1 MSTSFSLPQRQPE
14 GKKRQRVSIACL
26 ACRQRRMRCDGQQPI
41 CGSCTR
47 RGTECEFQHA
57 ENKRRYVVNQTF
69 PFPFLSSPLQ
79 PFPTHLSTPHEPRTC
94 VVIPRPPSKKYVES
108 LQARIKHLEAQVVAL
123 GSQPAS
129 GSGSLAAEIT
139 ENNDQQPGST
149 GEDDDDDDD
158 DDGDGQG
165 GPLSDLTGLVGRLN
179 VTDDGQLHYF
189 GSQSSYNLVREPARD
204 STCDPREPSLKMQR
218 QGLLAAAQLG
228 KMVTVPDELQAHLLE
243 LYWRW
248 QNPWNYVIHKSAFLR
263 SYRGEDDG
271 KYCSPLLLCSIFA
284 IAARYSDRPELRTVP
299 DDPSTA
305 GDAFGEHAK
314 ILLLYES
321 EAPTITTVQA
331 ACLLALRIMS
341 DGKEALGWLYSG
353 NATRMAHNLGLHLD
367 CSKWGT
373 AGLLSEEDAEA
384 RKVTWWGCYVV
395 DKLFSTGLGRPSST
409 PKSTISC
416 PKPSIDS
423 NEEYTPWLPTSDAL
437 GSDKSLGVHSHIS
450 STACHVSE
458 TFTIACESMDII
470 YAANSKLSTR
480 EIEDV
485 VSKTDVELRTHY
497 RQLPSYLRLPAS
509 PKTPML
515 PHVCLFHIQFH
526 AHLILLH
533 RPLVHKRKRRPV
545 SVNTP
550 TDDSSIE
557 GVGYENQH
565 MVTCR
570 HSAAEIARLLR
581 IYKQQYTLRRIPIAA
596 VHLCFAAVVIHLID
610 AQPSSPNRQQAIR
623 HLQTCVEALRDL
635 RTAWCAW
642 SDRALRAARLLARE
656 WYQCEDVSLLQ
667 HWGGIGGVEG
677 NRSGPA
683 AAAKTAATL
692 ATPAAAGVAVGISTN
707 QQQQNQHQQQQH
719 GGGTTV
725 ADRVMCQR
733 QTVDGDA
740 KVDPL
745 AFLFDVATP
754 DQYTDSLVKEW
765 LAESGYDVLNTVVE

>member
-1 MSTSFSLPQRQPE
+1 M
-14 GKKRQRVSIACL
+14 
-26 ACRQRRMRCDGQQPI
+26 RRR
-41 CGSCTR
+41 T
-47 RGTECEFQHA
+47 
-57 ENKRRYVVNQTF
+57 YVT
-69 PFPFLSSPLQ
+69 
-79 PFPTHLSTPHEPRTC
+79 
-94 VVIPRPPSKKYVES
+94 IPRPPSKKYVES
-108 LQARIKHLEAQVVAL
+108 LQARIRHLEAQVVAL
-123 GSQPAS
+123 GSQPAT
-129 GSGSLAAEIT
+129 GSGDLAAAETT
-139 ENNDQQPGST
+139 EDNDGQDDST
-149 GEDDDDDDD
+149 GEDDD
-158 DDGDGQG
+158 GNG

-179 VTDDGQLHYF
+179 VTEDGQLHYF
-189 GSQSSYNLVREPARD
+189 GSQSSYNLVREPPRD
-204 STCDPREPSLKMQR
+204 SPADPREPSLKMQR

-271 KYCSPLLLCSIFA
+271 TYCSPLLLCSIFA

-299 DDPSTA
+299 GDPSTA

-341 DGKEALGWLYSG
+341 DGKEALGWLYS
-353 NATRMAHNLGLHLD
+353 
-367 CSKWGT
+367 
-373 AGLLSEEDAEA
+373 
-384 RKVTWWGCYVV
+384 
-395 DKLFSTGLGRPSST
+395 
-409 PKSTISC
+409 
-416 PKPSIDS
+416 DS
-423 NEEYTPWLPTSDAL
+423 NEEYTPWLPTSETL

-458 TFTIACESMDII
+458 TFTIACESMDVMYDDRKSTLDLTHELFSYDVSFR

-485 VSKTDVELRTHY
+485 VSKTDVQLRTHY
-497 RQLPSYLRLPAS
+497 RELPSYLRLPAS
-509 PKTPML
+509 PKVPML
-515 PHVCLFHIQFH
+515 PHVCLFQ
-526 AHLILLH
+526 
-533 RPLVHKRKRRPV
+533 PLVHKRKRRSV

-550 TDDSSIE
+550 TDDGSID
-557 GVGYENQH
+557 GDGYDNQH
-565 MVTCR
+565 MATCR

-596 VHLCFAAVVIHLID
+596 VHLCFSAVVIHLID
-610 AQPSSPNRQQAIR
+610 ARPSNPNRQQAIR
-623 HLQTCVEALRDL
+623 YLQTCVDALRDL

-667 HWGGIGGVEG
+667 HWGGLGGVEG
-677 NRSGPA
+677 SISGPTANA
-683 AAAKTAATL
+683 ATAAT
-692 ATPAAAGVAVGISTN
+692 GVVVGITN
-707 QQQQNQHQQQQH
+707 TNDQQQQNLHQPYQQ
-719 GGGTTV
+719 GGTAD
-725 ADRVMCQR
+725 ADRLMGQV
-733 QTVDGDA
+733 QTTDGDGQG
-740 KVDPL
+740 DPL

>member
-1 MSTSFSLPQRQPE
+1 MSTSLPQRQPE

-57 ENKRRYVVNQTF
+57 DNKR
-69 PFPFLSSPLQ
+69 
-79 PFPTHLSTPHEPRTC
+79 
-94 VVIPRPPSKKYVES
+94 RPPSKKYVES
-108 LQARIKHLEAQVVAL
+108 LQARIRHLEAQVVAL
-123 GSQPAS
+123 GSQPAT
-129 GSGSLAAEIT
+129 GSGDLAAT
-139 ENNDQQPGST
+139 ETTEDNDGQDDST
-149 GEDDDDDDD
+149 GEDDD
-158 DDGDGQG
+158 GNG

-179 VTDDGQLHYF
+179 VTEDGQLHYF
-189 GSQSSYNLVREPARD
+189 GSQSSYNLVREPPRD
-204 STCDPREPSLKMQR
+204 SPADPREPSLKMQR

-271 KYCSPLLLCSIFA
+271 TYCSPLLLCSIFA

-299 DDPSTA
+299 GDPSTA

-367 CSKWGT
+367 CSKWAT
-373 AGLLSEEDAEA
+373 AGLLSEEEAEA

-423 NEEYTPWLPTSDAL
+423 NEEYTPWLPTSETL
-437 GSDKSLGVHSHIS
+437 SSDKSLGVHSHIS

-458 TFTIACESMDII
+458 TFTIACESMDVI

-485 VSKTDVELRTHY
+485 VSKTDVQLRTHY
-497 RQLPSYLRLPAS
+497 RELPSYLRLPAS
-509 PKTPML
+509 PKVPML
-515 PHVCLFHIQFH
+515 PHVCLFHIQYH

-533 RPLVHKRKRRPV
+533 RPLVHKRKRRSV

-550 TDDSSIE
+550 TDDGSID
-557 GVGYENQH
+557 GDGYDNQH
-565 MVTCR
+565 MATCR

-596 VHLCFAAVVIHLID
+596 VHLCFSAVVIHLID
-610 AQPSSPNRQQAIR
+610 ARPSNPNRQQAIR
-623 HLQTCVEALRDL
+623 HLQTCVDALRDL

-667 HWGGIGGVEG
+667 HWGGLGGVEG
-677 NRSGPA
+677 SISGPTANA
-683 AAAKTAATL
+683 ATAAT
-692 ATPAAAGVAVGISTN
+692 GVVVGITN
-707 QQQQNQHQQQQH
+707 TNDQQQQNLHQPYQQ
-719 GGGTTV
+719 GGTAD
-725 ADRVMCQR
+725 ADRLMGQV
-733 QTVDGDA
+733 QTTDGDGQG
-740 KVDPL
+740 DPL

>member
-1 MSTSFSLPQRQPE
+1 MSTSLPQRQPE

-57 ENKRRYVVNQTF
+57 DNKR
-69 PFPFLSSPLQ
+69 
-79 PFPTHLSTPHEPRTC
+79 
-94 VVIPRPPSKKYVES
+94 RPPSKKYVES
-108 LQARIKHLEAQVVAL
+108 LQARIRHLEAQVVAL

-129 GSGSLAAEIT
+129 GDLAAETT
-139 ENNDQQPGST
+139 EDHDPQ
-149 GEDDDDDDD
+149 DDSAGDDN
-158 DDGDGQG
+158 DDGG

-179 VTDDGQLHYF
+179 VTEDGQLHYF
-189 GSQSSYNLVREPARD
+189 GSQSSYNLVHEQPRD
-204 STCDPREPSLKMQR
+204 SATDPREPSLKMQR

-271 KYCSPLLLCSIFA
+271 TYCSPLLLCSIFA
-284 IAARYSDRPELRTVP
+284 IAARYSDRPELRSVP

-367 CSKWGT
+367 CSKWAT
-373 AGLLSEEDAEA
+373 AGLLTEEEAEA

-423 NEEYTPWLPTSDAL
+423 NEEYTPWLPTSNRL
-437 GSDKSLGVHSHIS
+437 GSEKSLGVHSHIS

-485 VSKTDVELRTHY
+485 VSKTDVQLRTHY
-497 RQLPSYLRLPAS
+497 RELPSYLRLPAS
-509 PKTPML
+509 PKVPML
-515 PHVCLFHIQFH
+515 PHVCLFHIQYH

-533 RPLVHKRKRRPV
+533 RPLVHKRKRRSV

-550 TDDSSIE
+550 TDDGSID
-557 GVGYENQH
+557 GDGYDNQH
-565 MVTCR
+565 MATCR
-570 HSAAEIARLLR
+570 HSAAEISRLLR

-596 VHLCFAAVVIHLID
+596 VHLCFSAVVIHLID
-610 AQPSSPNRQQAIR
+610 ARPSNPNRQQAIR
-623 HLQTCVEALRDL
+623 HLQTCVDALRDL

-667 HWGGIGGVEG
+667 HWGGLSGVEG
-677 NRSGPA
+677 SISGPTANA
-683 AAAKTAATL
+683 AAAAAAAAAT
-692 ATPAAAGVAVGISTN
+692 GVNTVGIPNTN
-707 QQQQNQHQQQQH
+707 DQQQQNQHQPYQQ
-719 GGGTTV
+719 GGTAD
-725 ADRVMCQR
+725 ADRMMGQG
-733 QTVDGDA
+733 QTTDGD
-740 KVDPL
+740 VQGDPL

>member
-1 MSTSFSLPQRQPE
+1 MSTSLPQRQPE

-26 ACRQRRMRCDGQQPI
+26 ACRQRRMR
-41 CGSCTR
+41 
-47 RGTECEFQHA
+47 
-57 ENKRRYVVNQTF
+57 
-69 PFPFLSSPLQ
+69 
-79 PFPTHLSTPHEPRTC
+79 PRPC
-94 VVIPRPPSKKYVES
+94 VTVPRPPSKKYVES
-108 LQARIKHLEAQVVAL
+108 LQARIRHLEAQVVAL

-129 GSGSLAAEIT
+129 GDLAAETT
-139 ENNDQQPGST
+139 EDHDPQ
-149 GEDDDDDDD
+149 DDSAGDDD
-158 DDGDGQG
+158 DDGG

-179 VTDDGQLHYF
+179 VIEDGQLHYF
-189 GSQSSYNLVREPARD
+189 GSQSSYNLVREQPRD
-204 STCDPREPSLKMQR
+204 SAADPREPSLKMQR

-271 KYCSPLLLCSIFA
+271 TYCSPLLLCSIFA
-284 IAARYSDRPELRTVP
+284 IAARYSDRPELRSVP

-367 CSKWGT
+367 CSKWAT
-373 AGLLSEEDAEA
+373 AGLLTEEEAEA

-395 DKLFSTGLGRPSST
+395 DK
-409 PKSTISC
+409 
-416 PKPSIDS
+416 
-423 NEEYTPWLPTSDAL
+423 
-437 GSDKSLGVHSHIS
+437 
-450 STACHVSE
+450 
-458 TFTIACESMDII
+458 

-485 VSKTDVELRTHY
+485 VSKTDVQLRTHY
-497 RQLPSYLRLPAS
+497 RELPSYLRLPAS
-509 PKTPML
+509 PKVPML
-515 PHVCLFHIQFH
+515 PHVCLFQ
-526 AHLILLH
+526 
-533 RPLVHKRKRRPV
+533 PLVHKRKRRSV

-550 TDDSSIE
+550 TDDGSID
-557 GVGYENQH
+557 GDGYDNHH
-565 MVTCR
+565 MATCR
-570 HSAAEIARLLR
+570 HSAAEISRLLR

-596 VHLCFAAVVIHLID
+596 VHLCFSAVVIHLID
-610 AQPSSPNRQQAIR
+610 ARPSNPNRQQAIR
-623 HLQTCVEALRDL
+623 HLQTCVDALRDL

-667 HWGGIGGVEG
+667 HWGGLSGVEG
-677 NRSGPA
+677 SISGPTANA
-683 AAAKTAATL
+683 AAAAAAAT
-692 ATPAAAGVAVGISTN
+692 GVTVGIPNTN
-707 QQQQNQHQQQQH
+707 DQQQQNQHQSYQQS
-719 GGGTTV
+719 GTAD
-725 ADRVMCQR
+725 ADRMMGQG
-733 QTVDGDA
+733 QTTDGDGQG
-740 KVDPL
+740 DPL